1 MSFSLLALML
11 VAPSA
16 EAKPKPARPTGVDVA
31 PAAASAGTA
40 AVLPVDLA
48 ATREQALALWAQR
61 GDAAQLRESLSAYE
75 QVHAADPSD
84 KDALYHLV
92 RGYYFLGDG
101 HLTEKDAKLEVWA
114 KSIAFGNQC
123 LALNK
128 DFSGLLAKGDEDPA
142 SASRVLTKDDVPCVY
157 WTSSALGKWAKG
169 SGIGLTLKHLPTVKA
184 YMTRVGELEP
194 AYYYDGPNRYWG
206 AYYAAIPSFAGQDL
220 NKSKEFFDK
229 ALASNPAFLG
239 NHVLLAGEWA
249 VKKQDKAT
257 FQRELNWVIAAD
269 ATVLPDV
276 QPEMEAAQRQAKALM
291 AAIEDNFAN

>member
-1 MSFSLLALML
+1 MLSALLAFLL

-16 EAKPKPARPTGVDVA
+16 QAKPKPAAAVVAA
-31 PAAASAGTA
+31 PAVTPAAD
-40 AVLPVDLA
+40 VA

-61 GDAAQLRESLSAYE
+61 GDATRLRESLTAYE
-75 QVHAADPSD
+75 QLLAADASD

-101 HLTEKDAKLEVWA
+101 HLTEKEEKLDVWA
-114 KSIAFGNQC
+114 KSIAYGNQC

-142 SASRVLTKDDVPCVY
+142 SASRVLTKEDVPCVY

-194 AYYYDGPNRYWG
+194 TYYYDGPNRYWG

-229 ALASNPAFLG
+229 ALAANPTFLG

-257 FQRELNWVIAAD
+257 FEKELNWVIAAD

-276 QPEMEAAQRQAKALM
+276 QPEMEAAQRQAKALL
-291 AAIEDNFAN
+291 AAIDDNFAN